1 MKLKNKKIAV
11 LGSARSGLAAARK
24 AKKHGAKVFISECKE
39 KADLENASQLE
50 KEFSCEFGG
59 HTEEILKNE
68 IIVVS
73 PGVPTTLPVLQKA
86 KQKQL
91 EVMSEIEF
99 AYRLKHKN
107 SKIIAVTGSN
117 GKSTTV
123 SLIAAILENSGY
135 KTILA
140 GNIGNAF
147 SAFPIEEE
155 GIDFIVLE
163 LSSFQLELLQKF
175 KADVAAVLNI
185 TPDHLNR
192 YENFQDYALTKFNI
206 FKNQDKKYIAVLN
219 FDDHFCRKQADNLKA
234 ELKFFSLQKQKDIFF
249 QNNKIYWENTELDI
263 SQAKLQGPHNVANIM
278 AAILCTQKFDI
289 KNLEATILNFSPL
302 QHRLE
307 KVAEINGI
315 SFINDSKAT
324 NTESVKYALQS
335 FQRPIRI
342 IMGGRGKGEDYSVL
356 NKLLKKHV
364 CKAYLIGEEAEQIRK
379 AIAAWVDT
387 TKYDSFSQAIKTAF
401 LESKKGDV
409 VLLSPACTSYD
420 MFQNFEER
428 GQAFKKV
435 VKELEDEQ

>member
-1 MKLKNKKIAV
+1 
-11 LGSARSGLAAARK
+11 
-24 AKKHGAKVFISECKE
+24 
-39 KADLENASQLE
+39 
-50 KEFSCEFGG
+50 
-59 HTEEILKNE
+59 
-68 IIVVS
+68 
-73 PGVPTTLPVLQKA
+73 
-86 KQKQL
+86 
-91 EVMSEIEF
+91 
-99 AYRLKHKN
+99 
-107 SKIIAVTGSN
+107 
-117 GKSTTV
+117 
-123 SLIAAILENSGY
+123 
-135 KTILA
+135 
-140 GNIGNAF
+140 
-147 SAFPIEEE
+147 
-155 GIDFIVLE
+155 
-163 LSSFQLELLQKF
+163 
-175 KADVAAVLNI
+175 
-185 TPDHLNR
+185 
-192 YENFQDYALTKFNI
+192 
-206 FKNQDKKYIAVLN
+206 
-219 FDDHFCRKQADNLKA
+219 
-234 ELKFFSLQKQKDIFF
+234 
-249 QNNKIYWENTELDI
+249 
-263 SQAKLQGPHNVANIM
+263 M

-307 KVAEINGI
+307 KVAEIHGI